1 MVGPRTI
8 QPRDIARSLAVED
21 MDIVLEDLD
30 RRAEFPLVP
39 AVRRRSRY
47 TARMK
52 DHHQDAASDFNT
64 LVATRR
70 NFTLRRLHAPGPDDA
85 ALARIVE
92 AAAHAPD
99 HGLLRPWRFVLIPG
113 QRRADLGEVFAAALA
128 ARDPGCDEAA
138 LATARDKALRAP
150 CLLVAVLR
158 DAPGSKT
165 IPVAEKLVSLG
176 CALQN
181 LLLAAGAEGFA
192 TGLAS
197 GAAMDSPGM
206 RHLLRLTPHERAIC
220 FIGLGTA
227 ASAKPP
233 RPRPDAADYLSS
245 L

>member
-1 MVGPRTI
+1 MN
-8 QPRDIARSLAVED
+8 D
-21 MDIVLEDLD
+21 
-30 RRAEFPLVP
+30 
-39 AVRRRSRY
+39 Y
-47 TARMK
+47 
-52 DHHQDAASDFNT
+52 HQDAAGEFRT
-64 LVATRR
+64 LVAARR

-99 HGLLRPWRFVLIPG
+99 HGLLRPWRFVLIPD

-128 ARDPGCDEAA
+128 GRDPGCDEEA
-138 LATARDKALRAP
+138 LASARDKAFRAP
-150 CLLVAVLR
+150 CLLVAILR
-158 DAPGSKT
+158 DDAGSKT

-181 LLLAAGAEGFA
+181 LLLAAVAEGFA

-206 RHLLRLTPHERAIC
+206 RRLLRLAPQESAIC
-220 FIGLGTA
+220 FIGVGSA
-227 ASAKPP
+227 ANAKPP
-233 RPRPDAADYLSS
+233 RSTPDAADYLSS

>member
-1 MVGPRTI
+1 MT
-8 QPRDIARSLAVED
+8 
-21 MDIVLEDLD
+21 
-30 RRAEFPLVP
+30 
-39 AVRRRSRY
+39 
-47 TARMK
+47 
-52 DHHQDAASDFNT
+52 DHYQDAAGDFRT
-64 LVATRR
+64 LVAARR

-113 QRRADLGEVFAAALA
+113 QRRADLGEVFAQALA
-128 ARDPGCDEAA
+128 ERDPGCDEEA

-158 DAPGSKT
+158 DDAGSKT

-181 LLLAAGAEGFA
+181 LLLAAAAEGFA

-206 RHLLRLTPHERAIC
+206 RRLLRLAPQESAIC
-220 FIGLGTA
+220 FIGVGSAATA
-227 ASAKPP
+227 KAP

>member
-1 MVGPRTI
+1 MN
-8 QPRDIARSLAVED
+8 
-21 MDIVLEDLD
+21 
-30 RRAEFPLVP
+30 
-39 AVRRRSRY
+39 
-47 TARMK
+47 
-52 DHHQDAASDFNT
+52 DHHPHAASDFRT
-64 LVATRR
+64 LVAARR

-99 HGLLRPWRFVLIPG
+99 HGLQRPWRFVLIPQG
-113 QRRADLGEVFAAALA
+113 RRVDLGEVFAQALA
-128 ARDPGCDEAA
+128 GRDPGCDEEA
-138 LATARDKALRAP
+138 LATARDKAFRAP

-158 DAPGSKT
+158 DDAGSKT

-181 LLLAAGAEGFA
+181 LLLAAAAEGFA

-206 RHLLRLTPHERAIC
+206 RRLLRLAPQESAIC
-220 FIGLGTA
+220 FIGVG
-227 ASAKPP
+227 SATNPKPP
-233 RPRPDAADYLSS
+233 RPRPNVADYLSS